1 MITFASKW
9 ILLSNV
15 PFVPIRKH
23 RVCPIVSSNAVIDF
37 SYVDLQK
44 DGKTSA
50 LASYHLPSHRREV
63 FMTLHQLR
71 IFERVAR
78 DLNITEASAA
88 LHLSQPT
95 VSQQLQLLE
104 EECGVKFLS
113 SSNHG
118 VELTREGQS
127 FLEAITPI
135 LRQVEIVEAGF
146 KANQKARQTKS
157 LLVGGSPSMSVSLLP
172 QLLMAFRKTHPG
184 FSFVLETNDSPAL
197 ERRVLEW
204 QLDIAVV
211 TNPSRS
217 PMIVYEPYRRHKVVA
232 FAPPSCP
239 LVGRVVNLVELAE
252 SPLVCLTAGSIYL
265 TELAK
270 LGVQLN
276 PAVQCAAADAVKA
289 SVYNGMGVGILH
301 RECIEN
307 DIAAG
312 RLKQIPVPE
321 LERLQV
327 RSYIIYDK
335 RRPLRPMAQAFLELL
350 RETGTITSSTA
361 NKKSKLDKKLPV
373 LEALANQKAGEYS
386 SR

>member
-1 MITFASKW
+1 
-9 ILLSNV
+9 
-15 PFVPIRKH
+15 
-23 RVCPIVSSNAVIDF
+23 
-37 SYVDLQK
+37 
-44 DGKTSA
+44 
-50 LASYHLPSHRREV
+50 
-63 FMTLHQLR
+63 MTLHQLR

-78 DLNITEASAA
+78 DLNITGASAA

-95 VSQQLQLLE
+95 ASLQLKLLQ

-113 SSNHG
+113 RSSHG
-118 VELTREGQS
+118 MVLTREGRA
-127 FLEAITPI
+127 FLEAIAPI
-135 LRQVEIVEAGF
+135 LRQLEIVEAGF
-146 KANQKARQTKS
+146 NANQKARQTKS

-172 QLLMAFRKTHPG
+172 QSLMAFQKMHPE
-184 FSFVLETNDSPAL
+184 FKFVLETNDSRRL
-197 ERRVLEW
+197 EHRVLDMR
-204 QLDIAVV
+204 LDIAVV
-211 TNPSRS
+211 TNPSYS
-217 PMIVYEPYRRHKVVA
+217 PMIVYEPYRRHKLVA

-239 LVGRVVNLVELAE
+239 LVGRVVKIVELAE

-289 SVYNGMGVGILH
+289 SVYKGMGVGILH

-312 RLKQIPVPE
+312 TLKQIRVPE

-350 RETGTITSSTA
+350 REKGKIITARS
-361 NKKSKLDKKLPV
+361 NKKSELAKKSPV
-373 LEALANQKAGEYS
+373 FETLANQESGEQKLMDQATFVMRSIAGRPALRS
-386 SR
+386 GR